1 MKAQEYAQQQK
12 AILKRQQQEEIDK
25 LASQL
30 DSLAEDDDL
39 LAGLEQLQQQ
49 EEIEIRKRTTG
60 NLDKLDV
67 GTVEQGQ
74 GSAINSNR
82 DEEEKG
88 NGSSY
93 GVAGVVIALAVA
105 GGIYAYRSSFFKR

>member
-1 MKAQEYAQQQK
+1 
-12 AILKRQQQEEIDK
+12 
-25 LASQL
+25 
-30 DSLAEDDDL
+30 
-39 LAGLEQLQQQ
+39 
-49 EEIEIRKRTTG
+49 
-60 NLDKLDV
+60 V

-82 DEEEKG
+82 DDEEKG